1 MVANMDSS
9 GPDSNFW
16 CPTCQKAFGSEEA
29 WDLHEPCP
37 EDAVAMGEQRAKVAE
52 KSRNTASLMDH
63 VLCRYCMRHCK
74 ETILHP
80 LYERTECPPRISDE
94 ERDRLRQVR
103 PSTVPNENGRAS
115 SATPAHS
122 PMCPGLTEIG
132 MDGFYSFN
140 RHLLNASNTP
150 NDVGDRGQEK
160 ATAAR
165 VVTPHK
171 TKATF
176 TQARSCVITLN

>member
-1 MVANMDSS
+1 MDSS

-63 VLCRYCMRHCK
+63 VLCQYCMRHCK
-74 ETILHP
+74 KTILHP
-80 LYERTECPPRISDE
+80 QYERTKCPPRISDE

-103 PSTVPNENGRAS
+103 P
-115 SATPAHS
+115 
-122 PMCPGLTEIG
+122 
-132 MDGFYSFN
+132 
-140 RHLLNASNTP
+140 
-150 NDVGDRGQEK
+150 
-160 ATAAR
+160 
-165 VVTPHK
+165 
-171 TKATF
+171 
-176 TQARSCVITLN
+176 